1 LREKVDRPKA
11 ETDEGVRGATGPHPA
26 LRATFSREREKEE
39 GEKMQWSGEGLII
52 GVRRH
57 GESSVIVEVMVEER
71 GRHLGLVRG
80 GRSTKYA
87 AALQVGNSVQLTW
100 RARLEEHL
108 GTFALEVTDAR
119 AASLIAD
126 RTRLYAAQLLCDHLR
141 LLPERDPHDRLLGRV
156 VTLLDR
162 TVVGELGPGLARF
175 ELMLLEELGFGL
187 DLSSCAATGAIIGL
201 THVSPK
207 SGRAV
212 SAEAAAPYADRLFA
226 LPTFLLEDDAP
237 APPAEVAAAF
247 ALTGFF
253 LDRHVWAAR
262 QIDRPATRDALVE
275 RFSGHAGPPRS

>member
-1 LREKVDRPKA
+1 
-11 ETDEGVRGATGPHPA
+11 
-26 LRATFSREREKEE
+26 
-39 GEKMQWSGEGLII
+39 MQWSGEGLII

-57 GESSVIVEVMVEER
+57 GESSVIAEVMVEAR

-87 AALQVGNSVQLTW
+87 AALQAGNSVQLTW

-126 RTRLYAAQLLCDHLR
+126 RTRLYAAQFLCDHLR

-162 TVVGELGPGLARF
+162 TEADELGAGLARF

-187 DLSSCAATGAIIGL
+187 DLSSCAATGATTGL
-201 THVSPK
+201 TYVSPK

-212 SAEAAAPYADRLFA
+212 SAAAAAPYADRLFA
-226 LPTFLLEDDAP
+226 LPAFLIDEAAVAGP
-237 APPAEVAAAF
+237 ADIPAAF

-253 LDRHVWAAR
+253 LDRHGWAAR
-262 QIDRPATRDALVE
+262 GIAPPATRDALIE
-275 RFSGHAGPPRS
+275 QFSNMAGSNAL

>member
-1 LREKVDRPKA
+1 
-11 ETDEGVRGATGPHPA
+11 
-26 LRATFSREREKEE
+26 
-39 GEKMQWSGEGLII
+39 MQWSGEGLII

-57 GESSVIVEVMVEER
+57 GESSVIAEVMVEAR

-80 GRSTKYA
+80 GRSAKYA
-87 AALQVGNSVQLTW
+87 AALQAGNSVQLTW

-119 AASLIAD
+119 AAALIAD

-156 VTLLDR
+156 VILLDR
-162 TVVGELGPGLARF
+162 TGVENLGAGLARF

-187 DLSSCAATGAIIGL
+187 DLSSCAVTGATTSL

-212 SAEAAAPYADRLFA
+212 SAEAAAPYADRLLA
-226 LPTFLLEDDAP
+226 LPAFLIDEDAP
-237 APPAEVAAAF
+237 AMPADIAAAF
-247 ALTGFF
+247 ALTGYF

-262 QIDRPATRDALVE
+262 GIDPPATRDPLVE
-275 RFSGHAGPPRS
+275 GLTAGEE